1 MSASYI
7 SSFDHLRTWFMD
19 AGTPKFT
26 IAHGNNF
33 DSRRYAFSQT
43 DPAMDIEEAYELLE
57 ERLRLFGS
65 NGGTFVV
72 NLSTKNGGNGWKTLF
87 KIEGAGKSG
96 ISGIGSAGGF
106 YLGEKRVEDYIAEKI
121 SDKMENFEL
130 RRKLEDLEAAIENQ
144 GSFFERII
152 NRVTEHPNFDPTLVA
167 DKLIDGI
174 GAIFLRGN
182 STNKTSVGLSG
193 FPAGNVRPE
202 TPASTA
208 DDVEGQ
214 GVRIA
219 QALQR
224 LADAFPEHD
233 LGDLLTGLADYIENN
248 PGMAQM
254 LLGQIM
260 KK

>member
-1 MSASYI
+1 MAGSYI
-7 SSFDHLRTWFMD
+7 SNFDDLRTWFMD

-43 DPAMDIEEAYELLE
+43 DAGMEVEDAYELLE
-57 ERLRLFGS
+57 QRLRLLGS

-72 NLSTKNGGNGWKTLF
+72 NLPTKNGGNGWKTLV
-87 KIEGAGKSG
+87 KLPGGDKA
-96 ISGIGSAGGF
+96 GIGGVGGNSF
-106 YLGEKRVEDYIAEKI
+106 IGDKTVESYIAEKI
-121 SDKMENFEL
+121 NDKMENFEL
-130 RRKLEDLEAAIENQ
+130 RRKVEDLEAELETQ
-144 GSFFERII
+144 GSFLERIV
-152 NRVTEHPNFDPTLVA
+152 NRITEHPNFDPTQVA
-167 DKLIDGI
+167 DKLINGI
-174 GAIFLRGN
+174 GAIF
-182 STNKTSVGLSG
+182 STNKASVGLSG
-193 FPAGNVRPE
+193 FPAGSDRPE
-202 TPASTA
+202 QPASNSDI
-208 DDVEGQ
+208 DDHGQ
-214 GVRIA
+214 RIA
-219 QALQR
+219 HALGR

>member
-1 MSASYI
+1 MASYI
-7 SSFDHLRTWFMD
+7 SDFDALRTWFMD

-33 DSRRYAFSQT
+33 DSRRYAFAQT
-43 DPAMDIEEAYELLE
+43 DVGMDIEEAYQLLE
-57 ERLRLFGS
+57 DRLKLFGS

-72 NLSTKNGGNGWKTLF
+72 NLPTKNGGNGWKTLF
-87 KIEGAGKSG
+87 KIEGSGKPG
-96 ISGIGSAGGF
+96 IGGIGSAGG
-106 YLGEKRVEDYIAEKI
+106 YYMGEKRVEDYIAEKI

-130 RRKLEDLEAAIENQ
+130 RRKLEDLEAAIDNQ
-144 GSFFERII
+144 GNFFERII
-152 NRVTEHPNFDPTLVA
+152 NRITEHPNFDPTVVA

-174 GAIFLRGN
+174 GAIFTR

-193 FPAGNVRPE
+193 FPAGDVRPE
-202 TPASTA
+202 TPASTQA
-208 DDVEGQ
+208 DIDAQGQ
-214 GVRIA
+214 RIA
-219 QALQR
+219 QALGR

-248 PGMAQM
+248 PGMGKM
-254 LLGQIM
+254 LLGQIL